1 MRNSKG
7 EGTAATLSIVSL
19 LHPFFGDLGM
29 VNAADLDNTHRS
41 NWHRHI
47 ARIEPYDW
55 ITRNTGK
62 PHFGMLWH
70 GNTMC

>member
-1 MRNSKG
+1 MRNSKA
-7 EGTAATLSIVSL
+7 EGTAATLSIVSF

-47 ARIEPYDW
+47 ARIEPYDC
-55 ITRNTGK
+55 IPKISAIPTIC
-62 PHFGMLWH
+62 
-70 GNTMC
+70 GNH

>member
-47 ARIEPYDW
+47 ARIEPYEEMT
-55 ITRNTGK
+55 IIYS
-62 PHFGMLWH
+62 
-70 GNTMC
+70 